1 VEQPAITAV
10 EGKEPAIKNAG
21 MVQQFKTL
29 MKNRNYQL
37 VLWSTSLMIS
47 AGITFATVVAIILE
61 PYHYT
66 SENVSLLGFVQQLAG
81 VPGSILAAV
90 VLYHRRS
97 AFKPMTLFAIVGSAL
112 TLASFQVAA
121 TQMPVAKGFPVAMMS
136 MTLNGFLIAPIT
148 SYAFEYAVEVA
159 PETGES
165 MSSGLIMALSNTI
178 ALAEILMIQ
187 QQASTSPDQQA
198 VVRWAMAVL
207 YLSFVLAYIL
217 QYMVKLEDEEET
229 PKEESNNE

>member
-1 VEQPAITAV
+1 
-10 EGKEPAIKNAG
+10 
-21 MVQQFKTL
+21 

-37 VLWSTSLMIS
+37 VLWSASLMIS
-47 AGITFATVVAIILE
+47 ASITFATVVAIILE

-66 SENVSLLGFVQQLAG
+66 SEDVSLLGFVQQLAG

-112 TLASFQVAA
+112 TLAAFHAAA
-121 TQMPVAKGFPVAMMS
+121 TQMPVAEGFPVAMMS
-136 MTLNGFLIAPIT
+136 ILLNGFLVAPIT

-187 QQASTSPDQQA
+187 HQASTNPNQQA
-198 VVRWAMAVL
+198 VVRWAMVAL
-207 YLSFVLAYIL
+207 YLSFVLAYVL
-217 QYMVKLEDEEET
+217 QHMVQPKEDEEK
-229 PKEESNNE
+229 PKEESINE